1 MSPHGRKSPVRLQS
15 ATALALAAMVFV
27 LGLLALSPD
36 LHARLHGLADPASAC
51 ADGRDHT
58 DASPS
63 TTLADDSGCV
73 VTLFAQG
80 LPAPDLAPQA
90 LPPRLMVGPALPPI
104 PLAQASRDS
113 ARLHPPAQ
121 APPADRV

>member
-1 MSPHGRKSPVRLQS
+1 MSPLGRKSLAPLQA
-15 ATALALAAMVFV
+15 ATAFALAAMVFV

-36 LHARLHGLADPASAC
+36 LHARLHAPAGPAPACTADHDHADAAPAA
-51 ADGRDHT
+51 
-58 DASPS
+58 
-63 TTLADDSGCV
+63 LADDSGCV

-90 LPPRLMVGPALPPI
+90 LPPRLLVGPALPPI
-104 PLAQASRDS
+104 PVAQAPRAP

-121 APPADRV
+121 APPAARV